1 MSVIKCLGN
10 RNFCRIVMLSISS
23 EVIILKNIS
32 EVTRRDIQDLFVCGV
47 EIPGSNKTQT
57 MLWCGRLDEVDF
69 LDRIYDL
76 DSLPSN
82 DRRYAIARGDIACHT
97 SWGDWEQDWIFTDS
111 RFNLMG
117 CEDEDY
123 LKFICEVFHP
133 AVTLNSIELPATP
146 ESGYFTYVSALL
158 KQEGYELYELKRL
171 GGKPV
176 IGWRV
181 ICGADKVI
189 EAQAA
194 ALVQVFNSDYI
205 QKQVEQMQNSIE
217 TNPTDA
223 IGKAKELVE
232 SCCKTILDKK
242 GVSVDSNWDVPR
254 LTKETCSVLNLL
266 PNNVDNSVQGAETIR
281 RILGNLVSLPHG
293 LAELRNPYG
302 TGHGRSNSFVALTP
316 KHARLAVGAATSAC
330 WFLWE
335 TYQES
340 VGTV

>member
-1 MSVIKCLGN
+1 M
-10 RNFCRIVMLSISS
+10 
-23 EVIILKNIS
+23 KNIS

-47 EIPGSNKTQT
+47 EIPDTETFKTIP
-57 MLWCGRLDEVDF
+57 WCGRLSEVDF
-69 LDRIYDL
+69 LSRIYDL
-76 DSLPSN
+76 DRLPSK
-82 DRRYAIARGDIACHT
+82 DRRYANARGDIECHT
-97 SWGDWEQDWIFTDS
+97 SWNDWEPDWIFTDD
-111 RFNLMG
+111 RFNLME

-123 LKFICEVFHP
+123 LKFICEIFHP
-133 AVTLNSIELPATP
+133 AVTLKSIEQSVTP
-146 ESGYFTYVSALL
+146 ESEYFTQISVLL

-181 ICGADKVI
+181 IGAADTVI
-189 EAQAA
+189 ETQAA
-194 ALVQVFNSDYI
+194 ALVQVFNSEYI

-217 TNPTDA
+217 LNPTDA

-242 GVSVDSNWDVPR
+242 GIPINSNWDVPR
-254 LTKETCSVLNLL
+254 LIKETCSVLNLL

-281 RILGNLVSLPHG
+281 RILGNLASLPHG

-302 TGHGRSNSFVALTP
+302 TGHGRSSSFVALTP
-316 KHARLAVGAATSAC
+316 KHARLAVGAATSVC

-340 VGTV
+340 VETV

>member
-1 MSVIKCLGN
+1 
-10 RNFCRIVMLSISS
+10 MLPLQT

-47 EIPGSNKTQT
+47 EISDSNQTQT
-57 MLWCGRLDEVDF
+57 MSWCGRLNEVDY
-69 LDRIYDL
+69 LSRIYDL

-82 DRRYAIARGDIACHT
+82 DRRYANARGDIACHT
-97 SWGDWEQDWIFTDS
+97 SWGDWEHDWIFTDS
-111 RFNLMG
+111 RFNLMD

-133 AVTLNSIELPATP
+133 AVTLNSIEQSATP
-146 ESGYFTYVSALL
+146 ESVYFAHVSALL
-158 KQEGYELYELKRL
+158 KQEGYELYEHRRL

-181 ICGADKVI
+181 IGGAERVI
-189 EAQAA
+189 ETQAA

-217 TNPTDA
+217 ANPTDA

-242 GVSVDSNWDVPR
+242 GVTVDPNWNVPR
-254 LTKETCSVLNLL
+254 LTKETCLVLSLL
-266 PNNVDNSVQGAETIR
+266 PSNVPDSAQGAETIQ
-281 RILGNLVSLPHG
+281 RILGNLVSLPSG

-302 TGHGRSNSFVALTP
+302 TGHGRPSSFVALSP